1 MSKNPTSPP
10 RDRTELQDR
19 SGRQP
24 TQWHLFLSSVLPL
37 AGPIAFQQFM
47 LALSSSADSLML
59 ARIGQEE
66 LAAASLAAQY
76 QFFFSLFL
84 AALTLGMSILV
95 AQYWGAG
102 NTHAIESI
110 LACVMR
116 YAVLLSL
123 IFCAVLVT
131 IPRTLMQVMTN
142 DPTLITLGAQYLR
155 VSAVSYVFL
164 GISQIYL
171 CLMKNTGFVVMST
184 AVSSVGVLIHII
196 VNAMLIY
203 GHFGF
208 PALGILGAALSSI
221 VSRAF
226 ECIWPLLHSL
236 RRGRIRVQPTLMLR
250 TQRVLERDYWRY
262 CLPVLG
268 NEIVWGGG
276 FMMYTVIM
284 GHLNTDAIAA
294 NSIANIV
301 KDLLVCFCLG
311 LGNGGGIYIGNL
323 LGQNRLSNAKE
334 TARRLCHLAI
344 AVGALTGGI
353 ILLLRPFILHAT
365 NLSPR
370 ANEYLSG
377 MLIICSYYVI
387 GKSINST
394 TVAGIF
400 PAGGDARFGLLCDSV
415 TMWIIVIPL
424 GIMAAFTWK
433 LPVLWVYA
441 LLNVDEIIK
450 LPAVFAHYRRYRWLR
465 NVTRATTDSSIRCP
479 ARHRPQ

>member
-1 MSKNPTSPP
+1 
-10 RDRTELQDR
+10 
-19 SGRQP
+19 
-24 TQWHLFLSSVLPL
+24 
-37 AGPIAFQQFM
+37 
-47 LALSSSADSLML
+47 
-59 ARIGQEE
+59 
-66 LAAASLAAQY
+66 
-76 QFFFSLFL
+76 
-84 AALTLGMSILV
+84 
-95 AQYWGAG
+95 
-102 NTHAIESI
+102 
-110 LACVMR
+110 
-116 YAVLLSL
+116 
-123 IFCAVLVT
+123 
-131 IPRTLMQVMTN
+131 
-142 DPTLITLGAQYLR
+142 
-155 VSAVSYVFL
+155 
-164 GISQIYL
+164 
-171 CLMKNTGFVVMST
+171 
-184 AVSSVGVLIHII
+184 
-196 VNAMLIY
+196 
-203 GHFGF
+203 
-208 PALGILGAALSSI
+208 
-221 VSRAF
+221 
-226 ECIWPLLHSL
+226 
-236 RRGRIRVQPTLMLR
+236 MLR